1 MKDANAGAPRRLT
14 LNRETVRELDRTEL
28 EKVAGG
34 QTIVTGS
41 LNGCPLSITA
51 CDCTGMYTRDAL
63 CQ

>member
-1 MKDANAGAPRRLT
+1 MKDRLSSVPRRLT

-34 QTIVTGS
+34 QAINSIV
-41 LNGCPLSITA
+41 NCPLSITA
-51 CDCTGMYTRDAL
+51 CDCTGNYTMNAL